1 MKHWLL
7 ALSVSFLPLLP
18 ASAQGFGNV
27 QPGTSAPSFIQ
38 PFERTW
44 DPGGFTNVWDIDLL
58 SDGSIGVTGQQG
70 FLSNGVRN
78 FIGGADQ
85 SGAFYGRYDANGLP
99 LKFTYFTSAKGV
111 LKKLNG
117 DALAE
122 ASNGDVFVAAH
133 EVVGEINQPVLIRV
147 TRDAQEVWRKP
158 LSGPPSQRPYDLYP
172 TGDGGCIFF
181 SYTSYVRAGRTE
193 NPQTWVA
200 KISADGEIEGQSIF
214 DGSSSDMAPT
224 SDGGFLL
231 TSGTDLLKLNSS
243 GIEVSRSDLSD
254 GGRRKSIFKLASI
267 GDGGA
272 TLAIHFKKK
281 RGFYGELIRFAP
293 DGSEMWATNID
304 LGHATTV
311 SRVVAASDGTLY
323 VGGTYRKKDG
333 SPNQPYIVRV
343 SPDGSTQTL
352 RLFPG
357 RNETFLTAMLM
368 VEPGIILAGGRTD
381 EKLHMPSGGPTH
393 FTSKGWLTA
402 VSTDSF

>member
-1 MKHWLL
+1 MKRWLL
-7 ALSVSFLPLLP
+7 ALSVSFLPILP
-18 ASAQGFGNV
+18 VSAQGFGNV
-27 QPGTSAPSFIQ
+27 QGGATMPSFVQ
-38 PFERTW
+38 PFERIW
-44 DPGGFTNVWDIDLL
+44 DPGGYTKVWDIEVL

-99 LKFTYFTSAKGV
+99 LKFTYFTSSKGV
-111 LKKLNG
+111 LEKLNG
-117 DALAE
+117 VALAE
-122 ASNGDVFVAAH
+122 ASNGDVFVAGY
-133 EVVGEINQPVLIRV
+133 EITGEIYQPVLIRV

-172 TGDGGCIFF
+172 TEDGGVILF
-181 SYTSYVRAGRTE
+181 SYTSYVRTGRTE

-200 KISADGEIEGQSIF
+200 KISPDGEIEGQSIF
-214 DGSSSDMAPT
+214 AGSSSDMAPT

-231 TSGTDLLKLNSS
+231 TSGTELLKLNSS
-243 GIEVSRSDLSD
+243 GIEVSRADLSD

-272 TLAIHFKKK
+272 TLAIHFKK

-293 DGSEMWATNID
+293 DGSEMWSTNID

-311 SRVVAASDGTLY
+311 SRVVASSDGTLY
-323 VGGTYRKKDG
+323 VGGSYRKKDG
-333 SPNQPYIVRV
+333 AANQPYIVRV
-343 SPDGSTQTL
+343 SADGSTQTL
-352 RLFPG
+352 RTFPG
-357 RNETFLTAMLM
+357 RNETFISAMEM
-368 VEPGIILAGGRTD
+368 VDPGIILVGGHTD
-381 EKLHMPSGGPTH
+381 EGVHIPSGGKTY

-402 VSTDSF
+402 ISTDSF